1 MTEKIF
7 IGYTKGVKTKFGEI
21 ITISFGDEDRKKLEQ
36 YSNEAGYTTIKIM
49 DSRKGSKYA
58 EIDTWSLNKLDTE
71 VKPDTFEEDEINLDE
86 IPF

>member
-58 EIDTWSLNKLDTE
+58 EIDTWSLNKPDTE